1 MKQKET
7 KKNARKRNILL
18 VLVSL
23 FVVLALAAGFVV
35 YRNYSAIA
43 GFLRGMQASSE
54 DLQSQKEQNDQKQQ
68 ELLNDLVPAVTFRDL
83 TDEERA
89 MLESGLLSE
98 EEALALIRGET
109 LAPTPSTETPAET
122 TAVPV
127 ETTVPTSP
135 VTEAVATEPVTTA
148 QTTAQTTAETT
159 AASSDT
165 VSAGVAA
172 ALARQEEIIAEI
184 YLLRATYLT
193 EIDKLIQGAKQ
204 EYLALPKEERSL
216 AAKMKIVEKLI
227 PKGNKLEDEC
237 DAKMEA
243 LLSEL
248 TSVLQAQGLPTDVVA
263 QIRATYKEQKEIKL
277 AELYQA
283 YGGKL
288 EQ

>member
-68 ELLNDLVPAVTFRDL
+68 ELLNDLVPAVTVRDL

-135 VTEAVATEPVTTA
+135 VTEAVETEPVTTA

-184 YLLRATYLT
+184 YLLRAIYLT